1 MVGEGARE
9 VWLRDEVARLGSL
22 IDAPAYALVSFDPRI
37 DAGAPDIEVEP
48 GGPYHWIVKERGQT
62 LDHRTT
68 RDVDEIL
75 FWSFEATTGSMA
87 SGWAAE
93 HPDDQRDF
101 RVGMWA
107 KQQEL
112 LMRLDPGW
120 VQRWRDR
127 LIAEVPEA
135 EGLLPAV

>member
-1 MVGEGARE
+1 MGDGARE
-9 VWLRDEVARLGSL
+9 AWLRDEVARLGAL
-22 IDAPAYALVSFDPRI
+22 IDAPPNALVSFDSRI
-37 DAGAPDIEVEP
+37 DMGAPYIWVEP

-68 RDVDEIL
+68 KDVDDIL

-87 SGWAAE
+87 SHWAAQ
-93 HPDDQRDF
+93 HPDDQQDF

-112 LMRLDPGW
+112 LMRLDPRW
-120 VQRWRDR
+120 VDRWRER
-127 LIAEVPEA
+127 LIAEIADAEA
-135 EGLLPAV
+135 LLPQS